1 MNAARAA
8 LPMLLLLLAA
18 AGGPAQAQVLPSHA
32 ISAVTVFPDR
42 AAVTRRIEVDLVA
55 GANTVVLADLPATLL
70 RESVRV
76 DGSAASAVRLG
87 AVEVRNRF
95 GEQQNIDT
103 ERRLRDE
110 IEALQDRR
118 IALDDEMRSAQAQ
131 FDFIAA
137 LGREAPAIAAEDRA
151 DGIIDPQS
159 WEQAWSAVSAGTADA
174 LRRIREAQL
183 SQRTIDRELAAKQQE
198 QALIAS
204 GGPGSVEVTI
214 QLEAEAAGRAELA
227 LSYQVSNASWRPLYE
242 ARLDTLTGEI
252 VLTAIGEVRQH
263 TGEDWSQVALTL
275 STARPALGAI
285 VPRLE
290 PWFIGVVANIRSLEA
305 ADAVGGQFRETE
317 ADQEVDKAPSN
328 EARPKSEP
336 PAAPNQPLDP
346 GAAAL
351 AGSEFSAEYKVA
363 GAAGVPADGSS
374 HRFTIADR
382 RMQSTLSVLSTPR
395 FAPVGYLIAT
405 AKHEGEEPLLPGPV
419 SVFRDGSY
427 VGLAQIGVTRPDDE
441 LELSFGADDKVK
453 IEYRLVSD
461 GESQEG
467 LISTDRRIERQ
478 YRIAVTNHHA
488 QALEITVLD
497 QIPVSQDERIE
508 VELLRATTTPTATDP
523 EDRKGVLAWTY
534 TYAPAEERVIE
545 LRYAVTA
552 PEDLPVLGL

>member
-1 MNAARAA
+1 MNSARAA
-8 LPMLLLLLAA
+8 VLALVLA
-18 AGGPAQAQVLPSHA
+18 SVSGMAEAQVLPSYA

-55 GANTVVLADLPATLL
+55 GRNTVVLADLPAALL
-70 RESVRV
+70 PESVRV
-76 DGSAASAVRLG
+76 NGSAASAVRLG
-87 AVEVRNRF
+87 AVEVRNRY
-95 GEQQNIDT
+95 GEQENADA

-118 IALDDEMRSAQAQ
+118 HALDDEMRSAQAQ

-137 LGREAPAIAAEDRA
+137 LGREAPVIAAEDRA

-159 WEQAWSAVSAGTADA
+159 WEQAWAAVSTGTADA
-174 LRRIREAQL
+174 LRRMREAQQA
-183 SQRTIDRELAAKQQE
+183 QRSIDRELAAKQQE

-204 GGPGSVEVTI
+204 GGPGSVEVSI

-227 LSYQVSNASWRPLYE
+227 LSYQVPNASWRPLYE

-263 TGEDWSQVALTL
+263 TGEDWSEVALTL
-275 STARPALGAI
+275 STARPALGAF
-285 VPRLE
+285 VPALE
-290 PWFIGVVANIRSLEA
+290 PWFIRSGENVSDLEKA
-305 ADAVGGQFRETE
+305 REIGGQTGNFR
-317 ADQEVDKAPSN
+317 ADELDQAQSN
-328 EARPKSEP
+328 EVLPKSEP
-336 PAAPNQPLDP
+336 PATPNQPLDP

-467 LISTDRRIERQ
+467 LISTARRIERQ
-478 YRIAVTNHHA
+478 YRIAVANHHA

-534 TYAPAEERVIE
+534 TYAPAEKRVIE